1 LDINQHLLTSVGYG
15 NLHVSRST
23 DSFFWLLIQDRL
35 NTRNVLGRK
44 NFTLPSYMF
53 AKNNCKV
60 EETLVHLFWNCSF
73 AQKFWDYVCP
83 QRASNLSVLEA
94 FSDIKEKLNLPFFS
108 WRSQFLRLGEFG

>member
-1 LDINQHLLTSVGYG
+1 
-15 NLHVSRST
+15 
-23 DSFFWLLIQDRL
+23 
-35 NTRNVLGRK
+35 
-44 NFTLPSYMF
+44 MF